1 MMTWLRN
8 AWLVGVLAALL
19 SATSFAQTTQPAQA
33 STRTLM
39 AYGSSDHYWIASV
52 ESYKD
57 NGKNAYKT
65 EVRDQSLPAGDWKD
79 LGTVLG
85 YATGLAQSQGEV
97 AILLSDES
105 WKRLGPAG
113 LTTGLE
119 LPGTGPVLAWGN
131 ASSTLYAVRAVEGGK
146 QALPKGE
153 APTAATHPSTK
164 PSAPHPTTT
173 AATTRPLTPVLL
185 RYDKGQWQAVAD
197 LPGSAKPGLISI
209 CGVGNKLLLASSGDN
224 DTIHTW
230 AITASDAAADS
241 KWEGW
246 GEFHAQNRPVTL
258 GAIAVGHVPAV
269 WTRDQDEGIRIFVK
283 REGEE
288 WSSLKNFELPK
299 SIPTGA
305 ERTIAT
311 AGDEIRLVVKG
322 KDEKIWEQ
330 RYDPS
335 GAQRGQLT
343 ALPTPQAEHE
353 SQMTRV
359 LQMMALLAMVIVL
372 LVTFYKRRTPGP
384 KDEEP

>member
-1 MMTWLRN
+1 MMTLLRK
-8 AWLVGVLAALL
+8 AWVAGALL
-19 SATSFAQTTQPAQA
+19 LLFAATSFAQSSQPAQA
-33 STRTLM
+33 SSRTLM

-57 NGKNAYKT
+57 SGKTAYKT
-65 EVRDQSLPAGDWKD
+65 LVRDQTLPAGDWKD

-85 YATGLAQSQGEV
+85 YATGLAQSQGEL
-97 AILLSDES
+97 AILLNDES

-113 LTTGLE
+113 LTTGLQ
-119 LPGTGPVLAWGN
+119 LPGTGPVLAWGS
-131 ASSTLYAVRAVEGGK
+131 AASTLYAVRAVEGGK
-146 QALPKGE
+146 HALPQAEE
-153 APTAATHPSTK
+153 AKATTHPSTK
-164 PSAPHPTTT
+164 PAATRATTT
-173 AATTRPLTPVLL
+173 PSATTRPLTLVLL

-197 LPGSAKPGLISI
+197 LPASAKGLISI

-224 DTIHTW
+224 DTIHAW
-230 AITASDAAADS
+230 ALADS

-246 GEFHAQNRPVTL
+246 AEFHAKSRPTTI

-269 WTRDQDEGIRIFVK
+269 WTRDQDDGIRIFVK

-299 SIPTGA
+299 SIPAGA

-311 AGDEIRLVVKG
+311 AGEEIRLVVMG
-322 KDEKIWEQ
+322 KDSKIWEQ
-330 RYDPS
+330 RYDAS
-335 GAQRGQLT
+335 GAPRGQLT
-343 ALPTPQAEHE
+343 ALPAPQAEHE

-384 KDEEP
+384 KEEEP